1 MCQFRPR
8 SARNSDD
15 LLTFWHSRTWV
26 SGLLLAAI
34 AVGGCATV
42 APYERERL
50 ARRDMNVTRGADAR
64 AGQEHATAFREGS
77 GGATGATGGGCGC
90 N

>member
-1 MCQFRPR
+1 M
-8 SARNSDD
+8 
-15 LLTFWHSRTWV
+15 LTFSHTRWPVRV
-26 SGLLLAAI
+26 CALIALLALGA
-34 AVGGCATV
+34 CATV

-50 ARRDMNVTRGADAR
+50 ARRDMIAGRNSDAR

-77 GGATGATGGGCGC
+77 SGAVGSAAGGCGC

>member
-1 MCQFRPR
+1 M
-8 SARNSDD
+8 
-15 LLTFWHSRTWV
+15 LTFALARVCT
-26 SGLLLAAI
+26 LLLLL

-50 ARRDMNVTRGADAR
+50 ARRDMDEARSGDAK
-64 AGQEHATAFREGS
+64 AGQEHATAFREGTS
-77 GGATGATGGGCGC
+77 GATGATGGGCGC

>member
-1 MCQFRPR
+1 MLTFRHPR
-8 SARNSDD
+8 S
-15 LLTFWHSRTWV
+15 FVTWTLV
-26 SGLLLAAI
+26 LGL

-50 ARRDMNVTRGADAR
+50 ARRDMDAARGADVKA
-64 AGQEHATAFREGS
+64 AQEHATAFREGS
-77 GGATGATGGGCGC
+77 GGATGSTGGGCGC